1 MKIQNSNSQS
11 FGLGKLEIPNTEV
24 GKRIERIR
32 PQLMGMGDDLSLLH
46 ISAHEPHEYGFY
58 FERPITPFKDDYEG
72 EQKTSHLYIPVSKES
87 LPSDDESM
95 LNMIKDFMIKAQ
107 TRVIEDYQNASSSFV
122 EGLRKFVKSNT
133 ME

>member
-1 MKIQNSNSQS
+1 MRIQNSNSQS

-32 PQLMGMGDDLSLLH
+32 PQIMNMGDDLTSLI
-46 ISAHEPHEYGFY
+46 ISAHEPYEYGFY
-58 FERPITPFKDDYEG
+58 FERPINPFKDNYEG
-72 EQKTSHLYIPVSKES
+72 DPKTSYLHFPVSKES

-122 EGLRKFVKSNT
+122 DGLKRFVQHNIG
-133 ME
+133 E